1 MRRRMLTID
10 TADHALPCSEMLEIL
25 DTTVADALLQAQDCQ
40 RHLCVRLRS
49 LLNFF
54 VGLWT
59 CVLPDVEGV
68 DCWSYS

>member
-10 TADHALPCSEMLEIL
+10 TADHCRVREMLEIL